1 MCKHELKDLMGVAGG
16 VICRKCG
23 MRFDHIPKTENSEN
37 APVQPEEEKTEEKPE
52 EEKPKRGRKKKEDT
66 DNG

>member
-23 MRFDHIPKTENSEN
+23 EFFDHIPKQEPTK
-37 APVQPEEEKTEEKPE
+37 APEVKAEEPV
-52 EEKPKRGRKKKEDT
+52 EEKPKRTRAKKGAK
-66 DNG
+66 

>member
-23 MRFDHIPKTENSEN
+23 AKFDHIPKQEK
-37 APVQPEEEKTEEKPE
+37 APEEKPE
-52 EEKPKRGRKKKEDT
+52 ETEEKPKKATRKPAAKK
-66 DNG
+66 GAK

>member
-1 MCKHELKDLMGVAGG
+1 MCKHELSNLVGVAGG

-23 MRFDHIPKTENSEN
+23 MRFDHIPKTENPEI
-37 APVQPEEEKTEEKPE
+37 APVQPK
-52 EEKPKRGRKKKEDT
+52 EEKPKRTRKKKEEA

>member
-23 MRFDHIPKTENSEN
+23 MRFDHIPKSEN
-37 APVQPEEEKTEEKPE
+37 PEIAPVQPEEEKT